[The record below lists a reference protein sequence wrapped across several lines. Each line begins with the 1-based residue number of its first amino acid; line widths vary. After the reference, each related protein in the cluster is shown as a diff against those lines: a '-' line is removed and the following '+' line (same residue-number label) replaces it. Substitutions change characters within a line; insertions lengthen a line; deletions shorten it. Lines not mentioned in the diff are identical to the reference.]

1 VGSGEECMAHRHGD
15 GGDHRE
21 VRLVSSISG
30 ALMVSKARRRAIGTA
45 MRAMNAE
52 PMLTQGWA
60 RW

>member
-1 VGSGEECMAHRHGD
+1 MAHRHGD